1 MEAREEYK
9 IKHKIQLQLFGSH
22 TTYINTYI
30 RYNMNNNI
38 IERLERIEAKLD
50 AVIKALH
57 EYDGND
63 EYGEDILNWN
73 VDGAE
78 RIPPCVGHDK
88 ASWDDEEGLA
98 SLLASLAET
107 NPLRYYMFE
116 STARGFNMFHDMW
129 TTAKRARTQKAI
141 FCGWWRNQLYMADP
155 KSDIYKVYWDGKLSP
170 EEKEW
175 TKDIKKMYNYEINSR
190 QIAWW
195 RWKLHEGLKES

>member
-78 RIPPCVGHDK
+78 RIPPCVGHD
-88 ASWDDEEGLA
+88 ATSWNEEEANKRMDIIGQNGNEGSHYVTNEEADEDAATFNDYGERIMNRNNDKGTQDKDKRVG
-98 SLLASLAET
+98 EKKR
-107 NPLRYYMFE
+107 NKRKYY
-116 STARGFNMFHDMW
+116 
-129 TTAKRARTQKAI
+129 K
-141 FCGWWRNQLYMADP
+141 P
-155 KSDIYKVYWDGKLSP
+155 KNKG
-170 EEKEW
+170 
-175 TKDIKKMYNYEINSR
+175 
-190 QIAWW
+190 
-195 RWKLHEGLKES
+195 